1 MKEEE
6 EKRRKGEQEN
16 RKRGGTICNPRL
28 EDMQTNHNKGEKGKT
43 TKFLNEEL
51 KEKLCSLGVFS
62 MEKLSTG

>member
-28 EDMQTNHNKGEKGKT
+28 EDMQTNHNKGEKEGKQQN
-43 TKFLNEEL
+43 F
-51 KEKLCSLGVFS
+51 
-62 MEKLSTG
+62 